1 MSNQQ
6 DTKKKNPNVPTLRFG
21 IGGQKRP
28 LRDVVVFP
36 KSTASCPKN
45 IYISTENLKQ
55 DFQGFVAYQDNSL
68 SKGISFKEGDTLFA
82 NIRPYLKKAFL
93 ASFNGCCSPDV
104 ICFRPAGILPGYLYY
119 AIANEHFTD
128 HVMEAC
134 KGSKMP
140 RGDRSW
146 MLQKEIFVP
155 SEEEQMKVVSFLR
168 LIDQRIETQNKIIE
182 EQISLEKAIKSMGIY
197 SVSHDTIPLSS
208 VFEVVKEKAGA
219 SIKATVYTA
228 SAKYGLVDE
237 ERFFKKKISS
247 DNTENYTVIRNGDYV
262 FSKSSSR
269 DAPYGAFLAFEG
281 KIGLVSPLY
290 FVLRPRKK
298 LSNVTIESWFSSSHC
313 QKQMGAIT
321 QEGARSHGMLNISLK
336 DFLSLRLW
344 QSIPSQYEKVFTAM
358 KLKREIEECLL
369 ELLMKQKQ
377 FLLQEMFI

>member
-168 LIDQRIETQNKIIE
+168 LIDQRIETQNKIINEVSSLINPLFDAYHKNLEAERFSLCDLAVIKKGEQVNADVMSE
-182 EQISLEKAIKSMGIY
+182 ENEIPMLNGGTSPSGFFTKSNRGSDTITISEGGNSCGYISFMTVPFWAGGHCYTVHPINRQRIHNRYLYFLLKRQETRIMALRVGSGLPNIQKKDLESFSLSVPSLDQQERIAQKLNIVASKLSLEQNLL
-197 SVSHDTIPLSS
+197 D
-208 VFEVVKEKAGA
+208 
-219 SIKATVYTA
+219 
-228 SAKYGLVDE
+228 
-237 ERFFKKKISS
+237 
-247 DNTENYTVIRNGDYV
+247 
-262 FSKSSSR
+262 
-269 DAPYGAFLAFEG
+269 
-281 KIGLVSPLY
+281 
-290 FVLRPRKK
+290 
-298 LSNVTIESWFSSSHC
+298 
-313 QKQMGAIT
+313 
-321 QEGARSHGMLNISLK
+321 
-336 DFLSLRLW
+336 SLRHL
-344 QSIPSQYEKVFTAM
+344 
-358 KLKREIEECLL
+358 
-369 ELLMKQKQ
+369 KQ
-377 FLLQEMFI
+377 FLLKNMFI

>member
-182 EQISLEKAIKSMGIY
+182 ELLALKKALYNKVFGTDAFNCRDIALHHFMKMPDKVREMHPDRHKLITVRLNEGGVIKNTNVETLKMASTIY
-197 SVSHDTIPLSS
+197 YRRS
-208 VFEVVKEKAGA
+208 AGQF
-219 SIKATVYTA
+219 I
-228 SAKYGLVDE
+228 YGKQNI
-237 ERFFKKKISS
+237 FH
-247 DNTENYTVIRNGDYV
+247 
-262 FSKSSSR
+262 
-269 DAPYGAFLAFEG
+269 GAFGIVPCHLDGYASSGDVPALDFKEGVNSSFLMRSLSFSCYNWEKYASGTGSKRIHEKNCLNCKFECPHWALS
-281 KIGLVSPLY
+281 KDS
-290 FVLRPRKK
+290 KK
-298 LSNVTIESWFSSSHC
+298 C
-313 QKQMGAIT
+313 
-321 QEGARSHGMLNISLK
+321 
-336 DFLSLRLW
+336 
-344 QSIPSQYEKVFTAM
+344 SQP
-358 KLKREIEECLL
+358 
-369 ELLMKQKQ
+369 
-377 FLLQEMFI
+377 